1 MDDFSIGE
9 IRRERSLGENLH
21 KRLQKSLSISSPS
34 DSSTPYQGSL
44 SSSDD
49 SSVTRSM
56 GVVDY
61 KQNKSKK
68 FRDQIEPSSEM
79 IRNKSSGEIPR
90 SLHHDISRQS
100 EGEIPS
106 KLRLLLDPPKQTESL
121 QNGSLGELTRTS
133 KRTRSSKQPF
143 RNGIDVITV
152 RSAKDK
158 VRQKHNTTLSLGE
171 VVQTGINETL
181 GSFDTTAELKDDST
195 SLTSLHSRPPLLQLR
210 EHSAAV
216 TTPEPQSNPALG
228 ETETI
233 SYSDDTFTIV
243 DSLQTGSGEIEK
255 DGNTNQEQSPTVA
268 SSLQPSSSRIQ
279 NNTSSSHQ
287 PSGKPVQH
295 QKTHQN
301 GNSGSSTVNREN
313 PDERLLASSQSES
326 VASSTLHTGEDISE
340 IHDFE
345 PDSLKVTT
353 NSSIGSQTTASEWT
367 F

>member
-9 IRRERSLGENLH
+9 VRRERSLGENLH
-21 KRLQKSLSISSPS
+21 KRWQNSLSISSPS
-34 DSSTPYQGSL
+34 DSSTPYQGSM

-49 SSVTRSM
+49 GSVTRSI
-56 GVVDY
+56 GVVDQ

-68 FRDQIEPSSEM
+68 FRDQIEPLSD
-79 IRNKSSGEIPR
+79 IKRNKSSGEIPR
-90 SLHHDISRQS
+90 SLHHDISRRS

-106 KLRLLLDPPKQTESL
+106 KLRLLLDPPKQTEPL
-121 QNGSLGELTRTS
+121 QNGSLGELIQTS
-133 KRTRSSKQPF
+133 KRTSSFKQPF

-171 VVQTGINETL
+171 VVQSGTNETL

-195 SLTSLHSRPPLLQLR
+195 SLTSLHSRPPLLQPQ

-216 TTPEPQSNPALG
+216 TTPQPQSNPAVG

-233 SYSDDTFTIV
+233 SYSDDTFTTV
-243 DSLQTGSGEIEK
+243 DSPQTRSGEIEK
-255 DGNTNQEQSPTVA
+255 DGKTDEEQSPSVA
-268 SSLQPSSSRIQ
+268 SSLQPSSSRIR

-287 PSGKPVQH
+287 PSGEPIQS
-295 QKTHQN
+295 QKTPQN
-301 GNSGSSTVNREN
+301 GNFDSSTVNREN
-313 PDERLLASSQSES
+313 PDERLLTSSQSES

-353 NSSIGSQTTASEWT
+353 SSSTGSQTTASEWT